1 MIYVLFTKFSNVNIN
16 FEQVLYCFNE
26 PQSNPYINATE
37 LQYLQQN
44 IPSTRV
50 VNSTQR
56 LSYLSYPW
64 YEILTSPPL
73 WALITATV
81 QHDWQ
86 QSLILN
92 EIHTFVHNLRNFNLW
107 HHFWS
112 GLKILLPLLL
122 NWLVSVLAGI
132 LSDLLIQRQILSIT
146 EVRKIMTLIG
156 KYNNKKIMKEIKG
169 VTPITIHC

>member
-1 MIYVLFTKFSNVNIN
+1 MVYVLFIKYYNVKIN
-16 FEQVLYCFNE
+16 VEQVLYCFNE

-44 IPSTRV
+44 IPSSRV

-56 LSYLSYPW
+56 LAYPW

-81 QHDWQ
+81 QYDWQ

-122 NWLVSVLAGI
+122 NWLVSILAGV
-132 LSDLLIQRQILSIT
+132 LSDFLIQKEILSIT

-156 KYNNKKIMKEIKG
+156 KYNIKKK
-169 VTPITIHC
+169 